1 MNNQDFDLD
10 TVKHFFEHDYHDRG
24 MMKWQ
29 GFYLSDHTAA
39 LNQQNQQLNAFY
51 VPRPQQSLAELT
63 QVLAD
68 AYQSQQLVTIQL
80 KTVDQN
86 NHHLPDITTL
96 IHGYN
101 ANDIVIDPDCF
112 VPLQEI
118 RNVAYQ
124 KGGTLI

>member
-39 LNQQNQQLNAFY
+39 LNQQNQQLNAVY
-51 VPRPQQSLAELT
+51 VPRPQQSLSELT

-101 ANDIVIDPDCF
+101 ANDIVIDSNRF
-112 VPLQEI
+112 IPLQEI
-118 RNVAYQ
+118 RNVAY
-124 KGGTLI
+124 KKTEEL

>member
-39 LNQQNQQLNAFY
+39 LNQQNRQLNAVY

-101 ANDIVIDPDCF
+101 ANDIVIDSNRF
-112 VPLQEI
+112 IPLQEI
-118 RNVAYQ
+118 RNVAY
-124 KGGTLI
+124 KKTEKL

>member
-39 LNQQNQQLNAFY
+39 LNQQNQQLNAVY

-86 NHHLPDITTL
+86 YHHFPDITTL

-101 ANDIVIDPDCF
+101 ANDIVIDSNRF
-112 VPLQEI
+112 IPLQEI
-118 RNVAYQ
+118 RNVAY
-124 KGGTLI
+124 KKTEKL

>member
-39 LNQQNQQLNAFY
+39 LNQQNQQLNAVY

-68 AYQSQQLVTIQL
+68 AYQSQQMVTIQL

-101 ANDIVIDPDCF
+101 ANDIVIDSNRF
-112 VPLQEI
+112 IPLQEI
-118 RNVAYQ
+118 RNVAY
-124 KGGTLI
+124 KKMEEL

>member
-1 MNNQDFDLD
+1 MNSQDFDLD

-39 LNQQNQQLNAFY
+39 LNQQNQQLNAVY

-63 QVLAD
+63 QVLDD
-68 AYQSQQLVTIQL
+68 AYQRQQLVTIQL

-86 NHHLPDITTL
+86 NRHLPDITTL
-96 IHGYN
+96 IHGHN
-101 ANDIVIDPDCF
+101 ANDIVIDSDCF

-118 RNVAYQ
+118 RNVAY
-124 KGGTLI
+124 KKTEKL

>member
-39 LNQQNQQLNAFY
+39 LNQQNQQLNAVY
-51 VPRPQQSLAELT
+51 VPRPRQSLSELT

-101 ANDIVIDPDCF
+101 TNDIVIDSDCF

-118 RNVAYQ
+118 RNVAY
-124 KGGTLI
+124 KKTEKL

>member
-1 MNNQDFDLD
+1 LNNQDFDLD

-39 LNQQNQQLNAFY
+39 LNQQNQQLNAVY
-51 VPRPQQSLAELT
+51 VPRPQQSLSELT

-86 NHHLPDITTL
+86 NHHLPDVTTL
-96 IHGYN
+96 IRGYN
-101 ANDIVIDPDCF
+101 ANDIVIDSDCF

-124 KGGTLI
+124 KGETLI

>member
-39 LNQQNQQLNAFY
+39 LNQQNHQLNAVY
-51 VPRPQQSLAELT
+51 VPRPQQSLSELT

-101 ANDIVIDPDCF
+101 ANDIVIDSNRF
-112 VPLQEI
+112 IPLQEI
-118 RNVAYQ
+118 RNVAY
-124 KGGTLI
+124 KKTEEL

>member
-10 TVKHFFEHDYHDRG
+10 TVKHFFEHDYHGRG

-39 LNQQNQQLNAFY
+39 LNQQNQQLNAVY

-101 ANDIVIDPDCF
+101 ANDIVIDSNRF
-112 VPLQEI
+112 IPLQEI
-118 RNVAYQ
+118 RNVAY
-124 KGGTLI
+124 KKMEEL

>member
-39 LNQQNQQLNAFY
+39 LNQQNQQLNAVY
-51 VPRPQQSLAELT
+51 VPRPQQSLSELT

-101 ANDIVIDPDCF
+101 ANDIVIDSNRF
-112 VPLQEI
+112 IPLQEI
-118 RNVAYQ
+118 RNVA
-124 KGGTLI
+124 IE

>member
-39 LNQQNQQLNAFY
+39 LNQQNQQLNAVY

-101 ANDIVIDPDCF
+101 ANDIVIDSNRF
-112 VPLQEI
+112 IPLQEI
-118 RNVAYQ
+118 RNVAY
-124 KGGTLI
+124 KKMEEL

>member
-39 LNQQNQQLNAFY
+39 LNQQNRQLNAVY

-101 ANDIVIDPDCF
+101 ANDILIDSNRF
-112 VPLQEI
+112 IPLQEI
-118 RNVAYQ
+118 RNVAY
-124 KGGTLI
+124 KKTEKL

>member
-39 LNQQNQQLNAFY
+39 LNQQNQQLNAVY
-51 VPRPQQSLAELT
+51 VPRPQQSLSELT

-68 AYQSQQLVTIQL
+68 AYQSQQPVTIQL

-86 NHHLPDITTL
+86 NHYLPDITTL

-101 ANDIVIDPDCF
+101 ANDIVIDSDCF

-118 RNVAYQ
+118 RNVAF
-124 KGGTLI
+124 KNEKLI

>member
-10 TVKHFFEHDYHDRG
+10 TVKHFFEHVYHDRD
-24 MMKWQ
+24 MVKWQ

-39 LNQQNQQLNAFY
+39 LNQQKQHLNEVYIAQ
-51 VPRPQQSLAELT
+51 PQQSLVVIT

-68 AYQSQQLVTIQL
+68 AYQRQQPVTIQL

-101 ANDIVIDPDCF
+101 ANDIVIDADRLI
-112 VPLQEI
+112 PLQEI
-118 RNVAYQ
+118 RNVAD
-124 KGGTLI
+124 KKTKKL

>member
-1 MNNQDFDLD
+1 
-10 TVKHFFEHDYHDRG
+10 

-39 LNQQNQQLNAFY
+39 LNQQNKQLNAVY

-101 ANDIVIDPDCF
+101 ANDIVIDSDCF

-118 RNVAYQ
+118 RNVAF
-124 KGGTLI
+124 KNEKLI

>member
-39 LNQQNQQLNAFY
+39 LNQQNQQLNAVY

-80 KTVDQN
+80 KMVDQN

-101 ANDIVIDPDCF
+101 ANDIVVDSDCF

-118 RNVAYQ
+118 RNVAY
-124 KGGTLI
+124 KKTEKL

>member
-1 MNNQDFDLD
+1 MNNQEFDLA

-39 LNQQNQQLNAFY
+39 LNQQNQQLNAVY
-51 VPRPQQSLAELT
+51 VPRPQQSLATITE
-63 QVLAD
+63 VLAD
-68 AYQSQQLVTIQL
+68 AYQRQQPVTIQL

-86 NHHLPDITTL
+86 NRRWPDITTL

-101 ANDIVIDPDCF
+101 ANDIVIDADRF
-112 VPLQEI
+112 IPLQEI
-118 RNVAYQ
+118 RNVSF
-124 KGGTLI
+124 KNTEKL

>member
-39 LNQQNQQLNAFY
+39 LNQQNQHLNAVY

-68 AYQSQQLVTIQL
+68 AYQRQQLVTIQL

-86 NHHLPDITTL
+86 NRHLPDITTL

-101 ANDIVIDPDCF
+101 ANDIVIDSNRF
-112 VPLQEI
+112 ISLQDI
-118 RNVAYQ
+118 RNVAY
-124 KGGTLI
+124 KKTEKL

>member
-1 MNNQDFDLD
+1 MNSQDFDLG

-39 LNQQNQQLNAFY
+39 LNQQNQQLNAVY

-101 ANDIVIDPDCF
+101 ANDIVIDSNRF
-112 VPLQEI
+112 ISLQDI
-118 RNVAYQ
+118 RNV
-124 KGGTLI
+124 I